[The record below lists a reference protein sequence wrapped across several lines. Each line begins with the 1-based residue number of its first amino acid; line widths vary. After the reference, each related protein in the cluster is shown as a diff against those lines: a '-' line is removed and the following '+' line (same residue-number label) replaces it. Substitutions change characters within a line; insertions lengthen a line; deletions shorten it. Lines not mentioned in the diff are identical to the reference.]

1 MKAFLKTVA
10 QDMLAKYGTNMSDI
24 AVVFPNKRAAL
35 FLNTLC
41 RSQIDLIGSATFRS
55 ECRRKRSLMVVLN
68 MYSFCVFSFKLNNYF
83 LYWLYSYSLIGVVLY
98 AVFKYP
104 LLEVWREYVLND
116 FWMKNRYR

>member
-1 MKAFLKTVA
+1 MIHTLAILEVYILLVNYYKLSDTLLVGCWHI
-10 QDMLAKYGTNMSDI
+10 QDKYGHKAHNNI
-24 AVVFPNKRAAL
+24 L
-35 FLNTLC
+35 LL
-41 RSQIDLIGSATFRS
+41 L
-55 ECRRKRSLMVVLN
+55 VLN